1 MLDQIDVNKTVD
13 KETYRAARENL
24 GAELGKL
31 QRELKE
37 EKIPVMIVFDGLDAA
52 GKGLQIN
59 RMIQALDPRG
69 YEVYAAREATEDEV
83 MRPFLW
89 RYWTK
94 TPEAGKI
101 AIYDR
106 SWYHRVNVER
116 FEDEPDEREL
126 AEAFKDINS
135 FERQLT
141 DGGAVIIKFF
151 LLISKKE
158 QKKRFKKL
166 KDSRETR
173 WRVSAGDE
181 ARNEHYGRYL
191 AYNEEMLEKTDTD
204 FAPWTIVE
212 AEDKDYAAL
221 KILIETV
228 RQFKEALEAKRAAAG
243 KKTAE
248 ITELAPLKNGVLS
261 GVDLAKTMDRETYKK
276 EMDRLKKRLEFL
288 HSEIYRLR
296 IPVVLC
302 FELGRRGKGRGH
314 PPAHQ
319 PPGPQGLQG
328 GSHRLAQRSGE
339 GPPLPLALLEPD
351 AEGRPHRHLRPHLV
365 RPCHGGAHRGLLH
378 RRGVEAGLRRD
389 QRDGAHM
396 ANFGA
401 VILKFWIHIDKEE
414 QLKRFNERQ
423 ENPEKRWKITDEDWR
438 NREKWDAYE
447 TAWTRCWCA
456 PPPPMPH
463 GSWSREIPN
472 ITPA

>member
-296 IPVVLC
+296 FPWCSASRAGTPRERAGPSAGSPATWTPGATRWFPPPRPTIW
-302 FELGRRGKGRGH
+302 RRPTTTSGVSGTRCRR
-314 PPAHQ
+314 PATS
-319 PPGPQGLQG
+319 PSSTAPGTAVSWWSASRASAP
-328 GSHRLAQRSGE
+328 ARSG
-339 GPPLPLALLEPD
+339 GGLTARSTRWRPTWPISAL
-351 AEGRPHRHLRPHLV
+351 
-365 RPCHGGAHRGLLH
+365 
-378 RRGVEAGLRRD
+378 
-389 QRDGAHM
+389 
-396 ANFGA
+396 
-401 VILKFWIHIDKEE
+401 
-414 QLKRFNERQ
+414 
-423 ENPEKRWKITDEDWR
+423 
-438 NREKWDAYE
+438 
-447 TAWTRCWCA
+447 
-456 PPPPMPH
+456 
-463 GSWSREIPN
+463 
-472 ITPA
+472 

>member
-158 QKKRFKKL
+158 QKKRFK
-166 KDSRETR
+166 S
-173 WRVSAGDE
+173 
-181 ARNEHYGRYL
+181 
-191 AYNEEMLEKTDTD
+191 
-204 FAPWTIVE
+204 
-212 AEDKDYAAL
+212 
-221 KILIETV
+221 
-228 RQFKEALEAKRAAAG
+228 
-243 KKTAE
+243 
-248 ITELAPLKNGVLS
+248 
-261 GVDLAKTMDRETYKK
+261 
-276 EMDRLKKRLEFL
+276 
-288 HSEIYRLR
+288 
-296 IPVVLC
+296 
-302 FELGRRGKGRGH
+302 
-314 PPAHQ
+314 
-319 PPGPQGLQG
+319 
-328 GSHRLAQRSGE
+328 
-339 GPPLPLALLEPD
+339 
-351 AEGRPHRHLRPHLV
+351 
-365 RPCHGGAHRGLLH
+365 
-378 RRGVEAGLRRD
+378 
-389 QRDGAHM
+389 
-396 ANFGA
+396 
-401 VILKFWIHIDKEE
+401 
-414 QLKRFNERQ
+414 
-423 ENPEKRWKITDEDWR
+423 
-438 NREKWDAYE
+438 
-447 TAWTRCWCA
+447 
-456 PPPPMPH
+456 
-463 GSWSREIPN
+463 
-472 ITPA
+472 